1 MILDAGVVRYSCK
14 RNLFYLAK
22 HTIFNNKILGWL
34 FKNANAIPVYRHQ
47 DDPALVSKNA
57 ESFNAASDVFRRG
70 KCLII
75 FPEGIS
81 FAARTLFKIKTG
93 AARIALNAESK
104 NDFLLDL
111 KIVPVGINY
120 SAPSRFKSDVYVEYG
135 DPISIKDYKK
145 EYQEDSK
152 RAVVNITHKIEESL
166 LSLTTNLSFI
176 DLEDTITYLELI
188 YKNELL
194 FKESKKNDKD
204 EDFQLTKE
212 MIVAVEWYLEHNS
225 ALCDNYVSMVSKY
238 IRYLEKLKLDDRIVM
253 SRDEGFPK
261 LLPEKPIKFIWFLSL
276 FPIYIYGFINNFLAY
291 NISINQLDKL
301 NIDEVEVAQYKFF
314 IGLGVFSIFYCI
326 QTSMLFYITNN
337 LNISLLYLLSLIP
350 SGNFALFYH
359 NKIIFYLRQ
368 FRFFRIFLKRS
379 DVVYKLKEQRNM
391 IIDFI
396 AQAMDSYSI
405 KKEKSEK

>member
-1 MILDAGVVRYSCK
+1 MILDAGVIRYSCK

-34 FKNANAIPVYRHQ
+34 FKNANAIPVYRYQ
-47 DDPALVSKNA
+47 DDPNLVSKNV
-57 ESFNAASDVFRRG
+57 ESFNAASDVFREG

-93 AARIALNAESK
+93 AARIALNAESRD
-104 NDFLLDL
+104 DFLLDL

-120 SAPSRFKSDVYVEYG
+120 SAPSRFKSDVYVQYG
-135 DPISIKDYKK
+135 TPISIKKYKK

-152 RAVVNITHKIEESL
+152 KTVVDITHKIEESL
-166 LSLTTNLSFI
+166 ILLTTNLSFI

-194 FKESKKNDKD
+194 LKGSKTNDKD
-204 EDFQLTKE
+204 KDFQITKE
-212 MIVAVEWYLEHNS
+212 MIGAVEWYLEHNS
-225 ALCDNYVSMVSKY
+225 TLRDDYVLMVSKY

-253 SRDEGFPK
+253 SKDKGYPK
-261 LLPEKPIKFIWFLSL
+261 LLPERPLKLVWFLSL
-276 FPIYIYGFINNFLAY
+276 FPLYLYGFINNFFPY

-301 NIDEVEVAQYKFF
+301 SIDEVEIAQYKFF
-314 IGLGVFSIFYCI
+314 IGLVVFSVFYFI
-326 QTSMLFYITNN
+326 QASILFYVTNN
-337 LNISLLYLLSLIP
+337 FNLSLLYFLSLIP

-368 FRFFRIFLKRS
+368 FRFLRIFIKRS

-396 AQAMDSYSI
+396 SDAMDSYSTA
-405 KKEKSEK
+405 KEKSEK